1 MSSFLGGTRSG
12 KAARSKCIQHKKKKK
27 KTKEKVERKKRC
39 GALAHTKNKKRLDIF
54 IFQDRENELTKNK
67 IKKEGCA
74 GGKRSILRLLL
85 YTYGGT
91 RASPKRRKNK
101 KN

>member
-1 MSSFLGGTRSG
+1 MGSENVKFPRRNTKRQG
-12 KAARSKCIQHKKKKK
+12 SKEEVYPQQKKKK

-67 IKKEGCA
+67 IK
-74 GGKRSILRLLL
+74 
-85 YTYGGT
+85 
-91 RASPKRRKNK
+91 
-101 KN
+101 